1 MWRTDSFEKTLML
14 GKIEGGRR
22 RRQQRMRWLD
32 GITNSTDMGLSKL
45 QELVMDREAWRAG
58 VYRVAKSPTWLSD
71 WTELNMNVKLLSRV
85 RLFVTPWT
93 VAYQAPPPMG
103 FSRQE
108 SWSGLPFPRE
118 IFPTQGLNPG
128 LPHCRQTLYYLSHQ
142 GSPWTEPN
150 QPPVPG
156 NHLSDFCLY
165 SFVVFRLSSKCNHSI
180 CNLCIWLLSVQCLEI
195 FSHCCVYL

>member
-1 MWRTDSFEKTLML
+1 MKRQYFHTQCGSLLRNFSRIDLLYFLFSLGVLTTRRTRYCMHARMFSCFSLVRLSVTL
-14 GKIEGGRR
+14 
-22 RRQQRMRWLD
+22 W
-32 GITNSTDMGLSKL
+32 T
-45 QELVMDREAWRAG
+45 VPREA
-58 VYRVAKSPTWLSD
+58 PLT
-71 WTELNMNVKLLSRV
+71 
-85 RLFVTPWT
+85 
-93 VAYQAPPPMG
+93 MG